1 MLFSIGAFLLW
12 VFFGAY
18 LPVFSGFDSPLFLTV
33 YLVGLPLIPSLSF
46 LAYLFCTKKLMS
58 HNCSKMHYSVIY
70 KGIEGEWHTILFKNR
85 QYAELFAK
93 ANDGLL
99 DSTPSH
105 EVPLF

>member
-1 MLFSIGAFLLW
+1 
-12 VFFGAY
+12 
-18 LPVFSGFDSPLFLTV
+18 
-33 YLVGLPLIPSLSF
+33 
-46 LAYLFCTKKLMS
+46 
-58 HNCSKMHYSVIY
+58 MHYSVIY